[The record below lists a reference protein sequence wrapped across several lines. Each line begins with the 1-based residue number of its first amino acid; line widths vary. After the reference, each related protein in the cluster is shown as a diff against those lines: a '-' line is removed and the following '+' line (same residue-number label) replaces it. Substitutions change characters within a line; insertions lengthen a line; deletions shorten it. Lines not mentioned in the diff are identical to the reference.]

1 MYPSFT
7 TGTRVTMGDIFPALF
22 FSLVFAALG
31 LFAGQYVPPALYL
44 PLMIVELI
52 MIVAAVFIRRR
63 KAVGF
68 GFLYSFTLIS
78 GITLYPVIGY
88 YGQTIGY
95 DLVVQAL
102 GVTVVAYGGAALY
115 ATLSKANFSFLGGFL
130 FIGLLALL
138 GMGIVNLFIP
148 FNTQAEWVYT
158 LLGILVFIGYTL
170 FDISRIVHHGVA
182 REDVPFVVLSL
193 YLDFVNLFL
202 FILRLFGLNLRR
214 D

>member
-1 MYPSFT
+1 MYPSYT

-22 FSLVFAALG
+22 FSLVFAAIG
-31 LFAGQYVPPALYL
+31 FYVGKYVPPALFL

-78 GITLYPVIGY
+78 GITLYPVIRY
-88 YGQTIGY
+88 YGQAIGY
-95 DLVVQAL
+95 DLVWQAF
-102 GVTVVAYGGAALY
+102 GITIIAYGGAALY
-115 ATLSKANFSFLGGFL
+115 ATLSKADFSFLGGFL
-130 FIGLLALL
+130 FIGLLALM
-138 GMGIVNLFIP
+138 GMGIVNFFIP
-148 FNTQAEWVYT
+148 FSTQAEWVYT

-170 FDISRIVHHGVA
+170 FDISRIVHYGIA
-182 REDVPFVVLSL
+182 KEDVPFVVLSL